1 MDDQLPAKTTEF
13 RERAANGE
21 LDPNDDAAWS
31 SYLAQLDTLGLAQY
45 QAQSQ
50 AIYDRQLSE

>member
-1 MDDQLPAKTTEF
+1 MLTIINKC
-13 RERAANGE
+13 RAQFANGE
-21 LDPNDDAAWS
+21 LDPNDDAAWND
-31 SYLAQLDTLGLAQY
+31 YLAQLDTLGLAQY